1 MCNWRSASPSG
12 SAPHTPTSPSPP
24 AAPPPPS
31 YLLLPSPPS
40 PPLPA
45 SPAAVVG
52 VVSASAVTK
61 PLVFQP
67 SCSLLFFLF
76 FFFAALLGVTRLL
89 KQCWHLYQADLTL
102 CPFPPSSLQLLSSSC
117 TPGSITLWLEM
128 LSATHY
134 TKKRKR
140 KKEGKTKTQ
149 TIRQKKKKYIQV
161 FPLQQTAHENKHFP
175 ASSTW
180 Q

>member
-31 YLLLPSPPS
+31 SLLLPSPPS

-67 SCSLLFFLF
+67 SCSLLFFLFF

-149 TIRQKKKKYIQV
+149 TIRQKKKKIYTS
-161 FPLQQTAHENKHFP
+161 FSSP
-175 ASSTW
+175 ADSTW
-180 Q
+180 K

>member
-12 SAPHTPTSPSPP
+12 FAPHTPTSPSPP
-24 AAPPPPS
+24 AAPPLPPPS
-31 YLLLPSPPS
+31 SSPAL

-67 SCSLLFFLF
+67 SCPLIFFSF
-76 FFFAALLGVTRLL
+76 FFFFCRSLRRHKITEAV
-89 KQCWHLYQADLTL
+89 LTSL
-102 CPFPPSSLQLLSSSC
+102 SGWPNTLPFSSLPPSSSSPPPALQDPSHSGLRK
-117 TPGSITLWLEM
+117 

-134 TKKRKR
+134 TKKE
-140 KKEGKTKTQ
+140 KK
-149 TIRQKKKKYIQV
+149 IQV
-161 FPLQQTAHENKHFP
+161 FRLQQTAHENKHFP

>member
-12 SAPHTPTSPSPP
+12 FAPHTPTSPSPP
-24 AAPPPPS
+24 AAPPLPPPS
-31 YLLLPSPPS
+31 SSPAL

-67 SCSLLFFLF
+67 SCSLLFFPFF

-102 CPFPPSSLQLLSSSC
+102 CPFPPSLPPAPLLLLHSRIHHTLAWESSVLH
-117 TPGSITLWLEM
+117 IT
-128 LSATHY
+128 
-134 TKKRKR
+134 
-140 KKEGKTKTQ
+140 
-149 TIRQKKKKYIQV
+149 QKKKKRGGNKNTDNTGKKKKKIQV
-161 FPLQQTAHENKHFP
+161 FRLQQTAHENKHFP